1 MTTVYVEK
9 GYKRSFD
16 NVTTLLKSSFG
27 TALKE
32 KLSVYS
38 DGDKIVYGD
47 TEFIMDGGEK
57 EISSFARMT
66 ESGASWFEGIKGGKQ
81 VADTGSKWIELVSE
95 VAKLFHKKYPV
106 IEYAPIDKDYGF
118 QPKTVLEKI
127 VSNFLPQL
135 SADKFDIK
143 PLPERKLEEY
153 FGVSLCL
160 KMHGGTGAPVPC
172 LGKVY
177 FKSVK
182 NRLTAVKKNVA
193 GDIERFLK
201 EVDVSAPTV
210 KGVQGAEEII
220 DSALNALQ
228 ACVGDGEQNL
238 NFADYLYYS
247 PSETTIKNLLFNSKH
262 EDVVLFVTDVQVKAI
277 SHVYLKTFAFDV
289 YEGNSPRYR
298 ISVGLNDNLTLQCLS
313 CGENIIENNKISY
326 FVGDEQKVA
335 YIDLKD
341 GNLGLDDETIAAI
354 LNGGVF
360 SSHHMQ
366 IVCPQN
372 VRAGMAGCIKTKCMS
387 SAVRVDN
394 INAYKCKD
402 CPYPEV
408 IFTLDNGERV
418 WTKDLV
424 ISKRNYDIVLD
435 KKENTKVC
443 SVCGRRFTSSEPDD
457 NLCPTC
463 LKSVRLSADTLA
475 DAQREY
481 RKYSQL
487 LPLNVRVWSATKR
500 KYCFS
505 DEEIIVFVIGSDKWI
520 FNKLDAMKKGF
531 VRPPKKVRS

>member
-16 NVTTLLKSSFG
+16 NLTTLLKSGFG
-27 TALKE
+27 AVLKD
-32 KLSVYS
+32 KLSLSYE
-38 DGDKIVYGD
+38 GDKIVYGD
-47 TEFIMDGGEK
+47 TQFVMDDGRE
-57 EISSFARMT
+57 EISSAAYMT
-66 ESGASWFEGIKGGKQ
+66 YSGASWFEGIRSGKN
-81 VADTGSKWIELVSE
+81 VSDTGSKWVELVSE
-95 VAKLFHKKYPV
+95 VAKLYHKKYPV
-106 IEYAPIDKDYGF
+106 IEYAPIDKNWDF
-118 QPKTVLEKI
+118 KPQAVLERI
-127 VSNFLPQL
+127 FSNFMPH
-135 SADKFDIK
+135 SDVNKFDIRE
-143 PLPERKLEEY
+143 LPERKLEEY

-160 KMHGGTGAPVPC
+160 KMHGGTGAPMPC

-177 FKSVK
+177 FKKVK
-182 NRLTAVKKNVA
+182 NRLIAVKKNVA

-201 EVDVSAPTV
+201 EVDVSAPTLPSSE
-210 KGVQGAEEII
+210 GAEGII

-228 ACVGDGEQNL
+228 VCVGDSEQAL

-247 PSETTIKNLLFNSKH
+247 PTESTIKNLLFNSKH

-289 YEGNSPRYR
+289 YEGNMPRYR
-298 ISVGLNDNLTLQCLS
+298 ISVGLNDNLTMQCLS
-313 CGENIIENNKISY
+313 CGENLIENNKLTYQS
-326 FVGDEQKVA
+326 GDDTKLA
-335 YIDLKD
+335 YINLKD
-341 GNLGLDDETIAAI
+341 GNLGLDDETIANI
-354 LNGGVF
+354 LNANVF

-372 VRAGMAGCIKTKCMS
+372 VRAGVAGCFKTKCMS
-387 SAVRVDN
+387 SVVRVDN

-402 CPYPEV
+402 CPYPEM
-408 IFTLDNGERV
+408 IYTLDSGERV

-443 SVCGRRFTSSEPDD
+443 SVCKRRFTSADADES
-457 NLCPTC
+457 LCPTC
-463 LKSVRLSADTLA
+463 LKSAKLSKDTL
-475 DAQREY
+475 DEAQREY
-481 RKYSQL
+481 RRYSQL
-487 LPLNVRVWSATKR
+487 LPIGVRLINAAKK

-505 DEEIIVFVIGSDKWI
+505 DEEILVFVIGRDKWI